1 MEKLSRSASG
11 LRHLR
16 WAREILATL
25 EAHYEHNPRLTQP
38 EREAVLD
45 EAIKLRAVVT
55 ALSAA
60 VKPYRD
66 FLERRRV
73 QFRGMQ
79 RVGRFL
85 CEGARVRAEKSL
97 LPLGAEGLLSSD
109 RTKKSRSLA
118 EGPQGTAELTREAA
132 VAMRSIGKSVPELA
146 PISDELNEAAAILEG
161 FNEAFANIEVRE
173 RLPLKTALE
182 SSIESLRQALT
193 LLDGRLSELL
203 APAFVESLYPNLTR
217 DGSIVADEGDAD
229 DDAAAKP
236 SARQGGTS

>member
-1 MEKLSRSASG
+1 MEKLSRGASG

-16 WAREILATL
+16 WSREILATL
-25 EAHYEHNPRLTQP
+25 EAHYEHNPRLAQP
-38 EREAVLD
+38 EREVVLD
-45 EAIKLRAVVT
+45 EAIKLRALVN

-85 CEGARVRAEKSL
+85 CEEARAHAEKSL
-97 LPLGAEGLLSSD
+97 LPLGAEGLLSGD
-109 RTKKSRSLA
+109 RTRRSRGLP
-118 EGPQGTAELTREAA
+118 EGPEATVELARECS
-132 VAMRSIGKSVPELA
+132 VAMRSLVKSVPELA
-146 PISDELNEAAAILEG
+146 PIADELAEAAAILEG
-161 FNEAFANIEVRE
+161 FNDAFANLEARE

-182 SSIESLRQALT
+182 GAIEALRQGLN
-193 LLDGRLSELL
+193 LLDGRLRTRLS
-203 APAFVESLYPNLTR
+203 PTFVENLYPKLTR
-217 DGSIVADEGDAD
+217 DGSIVADEGDED

-236 SARQGGTS
+236 

>member
-25 EAHYEHNPRLTQP
+25 EAHYEHNPRLIQ
-38 EREAVLD
+38 RDRDAVLSEAV
-45 EAIKLRAVVT
+45 KLRALVT
-55 ALSAA
+55 SLSSA

-85 CEGARVRAEKSL
+85 CSAALLHAEKSL
-97 LPLGAEGLLSSD
+97 LPLGAEGLLSAD
-109 RTKKSRSLA
+109 RTRRSRGAA
-118 EGPQGTAELTREAA
+118 EAPQGAAELTREAE
-132 VAMRSIGKSVPELA
+132 VAMRSITKSVPDLAPLAEELA
-146 PISDELNEAAAILEG
+146 EAASILEG
-161 FNEAFANIEVRE
+161 FNEALSNLEARE
-173 RLPLKTALE
+173 RLPLKNALE
-182 SSIESLRQALT
+182 GAIEALRNGLMQM
-193 LLDGRLSELL
+193 DGRLSPLL
-203 APAFVESLYPNLTR
+203 SPAFVESLYPKLTR
-217 DGSIVADEGDAD
+217 DGSIVADEGDED

-236 SARQGGTS
+236 

>member
-1 MEKLSRSASG
+1 MERLSRRASG

-16 WAREILATL
+16 WSREILATL

-38 EREAVLD
+38 EREVVLD
-45 EAIKLRAVVT
+45 EAIKLRALVE

-85 CEGARVRAEKSL
+85 CDGARARAEKSL
-97 LPLGAEGLLSSD
+97 LPLGAEGLLAGD
-109 RTKKSRSLA
+109 RTHKSRGLA
-118 EGPQGTAELTREAA
+118 EAPRGTAELTREAA
-132 VAMRSIGKSVPELA
+132 VAMRSIGKAVPDLA
-146 PISDELNEAAAILEG
+146 PLADELDEAASILEG
-161 FNEAFANIEVRE
+161 FMEAFANLEARE

-182 SSIESLRQALT
+182 SAIEALRGALARMDARLGA
-193 LLDGRLSELL
+193 LLS
-203 APAFVESLYPNLTR
+203 PAFVESLYPMLTR
-217 DGSIVADEGDAD
+217 DGSIVADDGDAD
-229 DDAAAKP
+229 DDATAK
-236 SARQGGTS
+236 A

>member
-16 WAREILATL
+16 WSREILATL
-25 EAHYEHNPRLTQP
+25 EAHYEHNPRLSQP
-38 EREAVLD
+38 EREAVLE
-45 EAIKLRAVVT
+45 EAIKLRSLVT
-55 ALSAA
+55 ALSEA

-85 CEGARVRAEKSL
+85 CEGARARAEKSL
-97 LPLGAEGLLSSD
+97 LPHGAEGLLSGD
-109 RTKKSRSLA
+109 GTRKSRGLA
-118 EGPQGTAELTREAA
+118 EGPKGTAELTREAA
-132 VAMRSIGKSVPELA
+132 AAMRSIGRSIPDLA
-146 PISDELNEAAAILEG
+146 PISDELTEAAAILEG
-161 FNEAFANIEVRE
+161 FNEAFANLEARE

-182 SSIESLRQALT
+182 SAIESLRQALT
-193 LLDGRLSELL
+193 QMDGRLGTLL
-203 APAFVESLYPNLTR
+203 SPALVESLYPKLTR
-217 DGSIVADEGDAD
+217 DGSIVADEGDED

-236 SARQGGTS
+236 

>member
-25 EAHYEHNPRLTQP
+25 EAHYEHNPKLTLL
-38 EREAVLD
+38 EREAVLA
-45 EAIKLRAVVT
+45 EAVKLRAVVT

-85 CEGARVRAEKSL
+85 CESARARAEKSL
-97 LPLGAEGLLSSD
+97 LPLGAEGLLSGD
-109 RTKKSRSLA
+109 RTRKSRGMA
-118 EGPQGTAELTREAA
+118 EAPKGTAELTREAA
-132 VAMRSIGKSVPELA
+132 SAMRSICKSVPDLIPLADELA
-146 PISDELNEAAAILEG
+146 EAASILEG
-161 FNEAFANIEVRE
+161 FNEAFANIEARE

-182 SSIESLRQALT
+182 SAIESIRKALT
-193 LLDGRLSELL
+193 QMDERLSPLL
-203 APAFVESLYPNLTR
+203 TPTFVESLYPKLTR

-229 DDAAAKP
+229 DDATAKP
-236 SARQGGTS
+236 